1 MAWSKD
7 NHWLG
12 PLKVILQEDE
22 NVLRAVLGNKLFR
35 LAAEHARPLS
45 AVEEVRHAKI
55 LTSHGISLELEN
67 LRSGNTRFV
76 GVSSETLPP
85 PARDAPEVKELS
97 LQPVSQKHP
106 VFCQHVH
113 LGNQMLRI
121 YLPNGAFCKA
131 VQDQKLASVSVEN

>member
-1 MAWSKD
+1 M
-7 NHWLG
+7 G
-12 PLKVILQEDE
+12 
-22 NVLRAVLGNKLFR
+22 VLCEV
-35 LAAEHARPLS
+35 ARGADREVSVMVCPCS
-45 AVEEVRHAKI
+45 ATMSA
-55 LTSHGISLELEN
+55 GM
-67 LRSGNTRFV
+67 
-76 GVSSETLPP
+76 
-85 PARDAPEVKELS
+85 KELS